1 MSAGGALMVALSLAA
16 ALSCVPAAMLLLE
29 VLAALV
35 AMRRGGVGAARIGAG
50 AGAEASDEAM
60 AGGRVPED
68 GAGDGAPRA
77 PVAILIPAHDEAGG
91 IGATLASVL
100 AQLRDGDRLLVVA
113 DNCSDD
119 TAAVARR
126 AGAEVVERRDPERRG
141 KGYAL
146 DFGVRH
152 LMATP
157 PRAALRPHASAPDA
171 PGPGTPQAVLI
182 VDADCQVGPGAVDA
196 LARACLRSGRP
207 AQACYLMRYPP
218 AARTLGAR
226 IAEFAFVVKNRVRPL
241 GLVTLGWPCPLLGS
255 GMAFPLA
262 LIADAPLANGHLVED
277 MKLGVDLSAR
287 GQGPLY
293 VPQALVTSTFPSS
306 EQGQRTQ
313 RERWEHGHLQTI
325 ATHMPTLLL
334 AGLRR
339 GDRGA
344 VALAFDLAIP
354 PLALLV
360 MSTLAVGLVAAIAW
374 LLGGAV
380 LPMGLAALALAMLG
394 AAVLLAWRAVARE
407 LLPFSML
414 CRVPAYVLAKLP
426 LYRGFIGARQTAWVR
441 SRRDHEQDPP

>member
-1 MSAGGALMVALSLAA
+1 MSVVATLSAVLSLAA
-16 ALSCVPAAMLLLE
+16 ALLCVPAAMLLLE
-29 VLAALV
+29 VLAALA
-35 AMRRGGVGAARIGAG
+35 AMRRGTVGVGGVGGVAG
-50 AGAEASDEAM
+50 VDAGVGS
-60 AGGRVPED
+60 GPGP
-68 GAGDGAPRA
+68 GPAGDGLGDDDAGAPRGA
-77 PVAILIPAHDEAGG
+77 VAVLIPAHDEAGG
-91 IGATLASVL
+91 IGATLASVR

-113 DNCSDD
+113 DNCTDD
-119 TAAVARR
+119 TAAVARA
-126 AGAEVVERRDPERRG
+126 AGAEVVERRDPQRRG

-152 LMATP
+152 LASSSF
-157 PRAALRPHASAPDA
+157 AAAPV
-171 PGPGTPQAVLI
+171 VLI
-182 VDADCQVGPGAVDA
+182 VDADCEVGPGAVDA
-196 LARACLRSGRP
+196 LARACRRTGRP
-207 AQACYLMRYPP
+207 AQACYLMHYPP

-255 GMAFPLA
+255 GMAFPFA
-262 LIADAPLANGHLVED
+262 LIVDAPLANGHLVED

-325 ATHMPTLLL
+325 ATQMPALLL

-360 MSTLAVGLVAAIAW
+360 MSTVAVALAAALAW
-374 LLGGAV
+374 ALGGAA
-380 LPMGLAALALAMLG
+380 LPAGLAALALAMLG
-394 AAVLLAWRAVARE
+394 GAVLLAWRAVARE

-414 CRVPAYVLAKLP
+414 CRVPGYVLGKLP
-426 LYRGFIGARQTAWVR
+426 LYRGFIGARQTTWVR
-441 SRRDHEQDPP
+441 SRRDHERDQP